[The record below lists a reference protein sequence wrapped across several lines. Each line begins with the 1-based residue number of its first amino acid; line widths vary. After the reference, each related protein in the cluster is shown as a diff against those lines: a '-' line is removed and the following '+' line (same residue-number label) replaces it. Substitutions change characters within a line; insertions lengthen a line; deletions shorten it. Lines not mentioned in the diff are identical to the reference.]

1 MSQTT
6 IILSKETGSTQEVDQ
21 KEDEKVNITG
31 IKKERKSLR
40 SGEIIYGSEKRFL
53 NIGNQKTG
61 QTPKDQRIKSK
72 TERLREITILSI
84 DEIRQG
90 NS

>member
-21 KEDEKVNITG
+21 KEDEKANITG

-40 SGEIIYGSEKRFL
+40 SGEKIYGSEKDSSTSGIKNWTNSKRPK
-53 NIGNQKTG
+53 NQI
-61 QTPKDQRIKSK
+61 Q
-72 TERLREITILSI
+72 
-84 DEIRQG
+84 
-90 NS
+90 N

>member
-21 KEDEKVNITG
+21 KEDEKANITG

-40 SGEIIYGSEKRFL
+40 SGEIIYGAEKRFL
-53 NIGNQKTG
+53 NIGNQKLDKLQ
-61 QTPKDQRIKSK
+61 QTKESNPK
-72 TERLREITILSI
+72 LR
-84 DEIRQG
+84 G
-90 NS
+90 